1 MNNQHPTILIV
12 DDDSSLRKLLSLRL
26 TANHY
31 RVVEAGSAKEAL
43 ALVAHQNV
51 HAVITDLRMEG
62 MDGMALFESLSHNN
76 PSLPVIIL
84 TAHGTIPDAVTAT
97 QKGVFGYLT
106 KPFDSK
112 QLLELLAQA
121 VQIGNP
127 HPVTDGSDDHW
138 RRDIICHSQIME
150 EVLEQARRAA
160 LTDASILI
168 QSESGTGKELL
179 ACAIHRASRRRDGPF
194 IAVNCGA
201 IPEQLLESELFG
213 HVKGAFTGASESRK
227 GLFQEANGG
236 TLFLDEIGDMP
247 LAFQVKLLRALQEH
261 EVRPVGANRATTID
275 VRVISAT
282 HCNLEQAVT
291 CNRFRED
298 LYYRLN
304 VILLELPP
312 LRQRPE
318 DIQLLA
324 THFLRHLARR
334 DSEPAKVFSP
344 EAMELLAGAAWPG
357 NIRQLQ
363 NVVEQ
368 THILS
373 STNVISA
380 SHVSRA
386 LRDKSEELLPLVES
400 RDRFEHEYLVR
411 LLKITSGNVSQA
423 ARIAQRNR
431 SEFYK
436 LLGRHHLNPAL
447 FRQACD
453 SGTE

>member
-1 MNNQHPTILIV
+1 MNTLHPTILIV
-12 DDDSSLRKLLSLRL
+12 DDDPSLRKLLSLRL
-26 TANHY
+26 NANHY
-31 RVVEAGSAKEAL
+31 RVVEASSGKEAL
-43 ALVAHQNV
+43 TLIAHQNV
-51 HAVITDLRMEG
+51 HAVITDLRMDG
-62 MDGMALFESLSHNN
+62 MDGMALFESLSASN

-112 QLLELLAQA
+112 QLLDLLAQA

-127 HPVTDGSDDHW
+127 RPLNEAGEDDW

-179 ACAIHRASRRRDGPF
+179 ARAIHRASRRNNGPF
-194 IAVNCGA
+194 VAVNCSA

-247 LAFQVKLLRALQEH
+247 LPFQAKLLRALQER

-282 HCNLEQAVT
+282 HCNLEQAVA

-312 LRQRPE
+312 LRLRPE

-334 DSEPAKVFSP
+334 DNEPAKVFSP

-386 LRDKSEELLPLVES
+386 LREKSEELLPLVES

-411 LLKITSGNVSQA
+411 LLKITAGNVSQA

-453 SGTE
+453 NSTE